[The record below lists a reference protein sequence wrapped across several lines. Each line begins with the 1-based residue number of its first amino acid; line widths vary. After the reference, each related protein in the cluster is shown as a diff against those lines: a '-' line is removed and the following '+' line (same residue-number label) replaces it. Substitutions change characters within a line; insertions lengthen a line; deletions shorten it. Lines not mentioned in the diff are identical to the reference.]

1 MPQNTSWTPKI
12 MDFTRSL
19 GFFQKKK
26 WKFSYSTLSKKQFL
40 QIMENT
46 MYPSNLNVSKW
57 SPAFFHEKKKKK
69 LLTTEMYVWKF
80 SPYTLRLWFVR
91 EFSLLNLIMAKSCFW
106 EKNLLSVRQVGYDKQ
121 SEFFKPLSS
130 TLIAIT
136 ISHLHSVLLYFFFN
150 FKIT

>member
-1 MPQNTSWTPKI
+1 MVAC
-12 MDFTRSL
+12 
-19 GFFQKKK
+19 FF
-26 WKFSYSTLSKKQFL
+26 
-40 QIMENT
+40 
-46 MYPSNLNVSKW
+46 PR
-57 SPAFFHEKKKKK
+57 KKKKK

-91 EFSLLNLIMAKSCFW
+91 EFSLLNLIMAKSCYW

-136 ISHLHSVLLYFFFN
+136 ISHLHSVLLYFFLILRSLKGTFFGKRFTYLLIGWALVAWFLAGKPFAN
-150 FKIT
+150 KAS